1 MHLKLKTNLSCQVNV
16 LMMEI
21 SNSLPK
27 ITAAGFFDID
37 LQLIP
42 TVIQ

>member
-1 MHLKLKTNLSCQVNV
+1 MRSKYKQVNV

-27 ITAAGFFDID
+27 ITAAGFFDVD

-42 TVIQ
+42 TVATLYQYH